1 MPAIDMAQRKRSCPS
16 ISQNGTAAVE
26 FAILALLFFTLV
38 FGIIEVSRLL
48 FVYNTLQEVTRRAV
62 AAAVHV
68 YPNDTAAIAKL
79 KQRAVF
85 RDSPGE
91 LILAA
96 PITDKYIRLSYLR
109 HDLSVIPESDWP
121 ASAAENK
128 EVCMKNPNADNCIR
142 FVQAQV
148 CTPEMTDACISPRSQ
163 MLVPLINMS
172 PTLHKATTIATVES
186 LGYEQGTLPPCPCSN

>member
-68 YPNDTAAIAKL
+68 YPYDTAPFSATL
-79 KQRAVF
+79 
-85 RDSPGE
+85 
-91 LILAA
+91 LASSSWQL
-96 PITDKYIRLSYLR
+96 PSRINTSG
-109 HDLSVIPESDWP
+109 SVICDMICRS
-121 ASAAENK
+121 SRSR
-128 EVCMKNPNADNCIR
+128 IGR
-142 FVQAQV
+142 QAQRR
-148 CTPEMTDACISPRSQ
+148 TRRFA
-163 MLVPLINMS
+163 
-172 PTLHKATTIATVES
+172 
-186 LGYEQGTLPPCPCSN
+186 